1 MKLKHILSA
10 MLSWMEQRG
19 QKFWSHPSLLSMAA
33 RQWNSTFFDFSL
45 IFEGATENVLQFMM
59 PLRSMH
65 NPNIGCIKQILYF
78 RALQKGSNNKG
89 SINWHKFCHENILLV
104 TFLEL
109 PLIIL
114 SQYYTKMR
122 WSITPSVSIFGIFM
136 CFSQQKL
143 DI

>member
-1 MKLKHILSA
+1 MKFKHIFSA

-19 QKFWSHPSLLSMAA
+19 QKFWSHPSLLSLAA

-45 IFEGATENVLQFMM
+45 IIEGATENVLQFMM

-65 NPNIGCIKQILYF
+65 NPNIGFIKQILYF

-89 SINWHKFCHENILLV
+89 SIYWHYFCHENIFTV

-109 PLIIL
+109 PPIIL
-114 SQYYTKMR
+114 CQYYTKMR
-122 WSITPSVSIFGIFM
+122 CSITPTVSIFGIYM
-136 CFSQQKL
+136 RFSQQKL